1 MKKWK
6 ISKAQ
11 KKLLDNLFK
20 DIKVAGIKRV
30 IDMGAGRTSV
40 HYLANRFKKI
50 NIEAVVYP
58 GDMRKI
64 KPILECVPEKNY
76 EIIES
81 DVKNFKNKKVDLVL
95 AHMFLGEAEKFG
107 KNKFNDILKS
117 LFAIKTKYLVIIN
130 RGDDKID
137 YNLLAKHI
145 KKYGNILEITGEPT
159 EDGHVCFGFI
169 IKLKK

>member
-1 MKKWK
+1 MKKWE

-20 DIKVAGIKRV
+20 DIKVSEIKKV
-30 IDMGAGRTSV
+30 LDMGAGRTSV

-58 GDMRKI
+58 GDTRKI
-64 KPILECVPEKNY
+64 KPILECVSEKNY

-81 DVKNFKNKKVDLVL
+81 DIRNFKNKKVDLVL

-107 KNKFNDILKS
+107 KNKFNNVLKS
-117 LFAIKTKYLVIIN
+117 LFAIKTKYLIIIN
-130 RGDDKID
+130 REDDKID
-137 YNLLAKHI
+137 YNLLARYI
-145 KKYGNILEITGEPT
+145 KKFGEILEIVDQPT
-159 EDGHVCFGFI
+159 EDGHDCIGFT
-169 IKLKK
+169 IKFKN